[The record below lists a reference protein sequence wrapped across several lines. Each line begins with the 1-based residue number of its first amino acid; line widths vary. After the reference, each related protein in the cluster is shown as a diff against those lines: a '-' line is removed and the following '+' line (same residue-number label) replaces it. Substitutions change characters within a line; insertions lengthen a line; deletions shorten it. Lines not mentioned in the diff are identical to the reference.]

1 MNLALL
7 TNPAPLNA
15 VADTR
20 PAIDSAVRL
29 RLDPISYRRDTTAGV
44 WWPHSRDAAAELPD
58 LIASVDQR
66 LSRITQCVG
75 LRADAWDDIPYRI
88 PARGREVR
96 VDCLRGAD
104 PHLIVLTVTGTEPV
118 TLLVVPPDAGPHQA
132 AHLLSAY
139 RPAEPVAGTPEAD
152 ASAGWE
158 NEGGFVIEQDPQD
171 VPRGQR
177 TGQADRK
184 PRAPLLRSE
193 DGVTVTDAFPLGRAD
208 PTAPTTVR
216 LTGEI
221 DICTSPALRSRLL
234 GTLKCS
240 TSLLI
245 LDLSAVSFCDAAG
258 LAVLVGTQR
267 SARTMGITL
276 ALAAPRPA
284 MSKLLHITGLDR
296 SLPMMV

>member
-1 MNLALL
+1 MNLTLL

-15 VADTR
+15 VADTH

-29 RLDPISYRRDTTAGV
+29 RLDPILYRRDATAGV
-44 WWPHSRDAAAELPD
+44 WWPYSRNAAAELPD
-58 LIASVDQR
+58 LIAAVDQR

-104 PHLIVLTVTGTEPV
+104 PHLIVLTVTGSEPV

-158 NEGGFVIEQDPQD
+158 NG
-171 VPRGQR
+171 
-177 TGQADRK
+177 
-184 PRAPLLRSE
+184 SE

-234 GTLKCS
+234 GTLKYS

-258 LAVLVGTQR
+258 LAVLVGIQR
-267 SARTMGITL
+267 SARTRGITL
-276 ALAAPRPA
+276 ALAAPRPV

-296 SLPMMV
+296 SLPMV